1 MADLNVQFDE
11 QKRSME
17 KFVEDEREERNSQYD
32 DMIGRV
38 DKEKRER
45 AKAVDDL
52 EARVEEGVKR
62 VSGRC
67 DDVEGEGKR
76 QVGCRD
82 VKVPAAKSI
91 PEPDF
96 KPFLKYRGSSSSSFY
111 N

>member
-11 QKRSME
+11 QKRSVE

-76 QVGCRD
+76 QVGW
-82 VKVPAAKSI
+82 
-91 PEPDF
+91 
-96 KPFLKYRGSSSSSFY
+96 
-111 N
+111 